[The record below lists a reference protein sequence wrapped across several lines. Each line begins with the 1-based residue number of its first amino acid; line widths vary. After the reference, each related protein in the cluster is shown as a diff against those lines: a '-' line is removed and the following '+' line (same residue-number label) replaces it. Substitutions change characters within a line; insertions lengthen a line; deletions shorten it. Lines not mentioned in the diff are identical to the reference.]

1 MAAISSGSTPC
12 RSNETLFLF
21 ERREQDASAQGA
33 HETPQPHRPVVGYS
47 CALSA
52 GARGVGHVNIN
63 QAGVASLSLLPGV
76 GPKRAEAIIRLR
88 QKRPFRRA
96 IQLRRVRGIGRR
108 TLLKMLPYV
117 RVMGSP
123 TSG

>member
-1 MAAISSGSTPC
+1 MKLLSLIALLWAIP
-12 RSNETLFLF
+12 
-21 ERREQDASAQGA
+21 
-33 HETPQPHRPVVGYS
+33 
-47 CALSA
+47 ALSA
-52 GARGVGHVNIN
+52 PALEGQVNIN

-117 RVMGSP
+117 RVDGVTDLRVRHP
-123 TSG
+123 

>member
-1 MAAISSGSTPC
+1 MKLSPSI
-12 RSNETLFLF
+12 E
-21 ERREQDASAQGA
+21 
-33 HETPQPHRPVVGYS
+33 
-47 CALSA
+47 ALID
-52 GARGVGHVNIN
+52 GLRH
-63 QAGVASLSLLPGV
+63 LPGV

-117 RVMGSP
+117 RVDGVTDLRVRRP
-123 TSG
+123 

>member
-1 MAAISSGSTPC
+1 MRLLSLIALLWAAP
-12 RSNETLFLF
+12 
-21 ERREQDASAQGA
+21 
-33 HETPQPHRPVVGYS
+33 
-47 CALSA
+47 ALSA
-52 GARGVGHVNIN
+52 PALEGQVNIN

-117 RVMGSP
+117 RVDGVTDLRVRRP
-123 TSG
+123 